1 MSGRAEPAGHG
12 TVRMS
17 RLANGLRV
25 VTDSM
30 TSVESVT
37 LGVWAG
43 VGARDEPAPLNG
55 VAHLLEHMAF
65 KGTTTRS
72 ARDIAEAIEAVGG
85 HLNAHTA
92 RDHTAYYAKVLK
104 EDVAL
109 ALNILAD
116 ILRNP
121 AFEPKELDC
130 EKAVI
135 LQEIGQSL
143 DTPDDIVFDHFQE
156 VAYPDQ
162 ALGRPVLGT
171 VETVSRMQREQVAD
185 YLARHYRADRM
196 VLVAAGNL
204 DHERFVELAEPLF
217 GSLPGGGEAASEP
230 ACYTG
235 GDARESR
242 ELEQVHLVLGFKGL
256 AHGDPDFY
264 AAAVFSTLLGGG
276 MSSRLFQEIREKRGL
291 VYSIY
296 SYVSSYADSGIFA
309 VYAGTGKGQVAELI
323 PRMCDE
329 IVGVGN
335 GVKTEEITRAR
346 AQIKASIRMALES
359 TGARAERLASHLLF
373 RRRIIPIAELLASI
387 DAVDEEAVRR
397 VARRL
402 AEGTPSFAALGPVGE
417 IEEFDV
423 IRARFA

>member
-1 MSGRAEPAGHG
+1 MSGSVELAGHG
-12 TVRMS
+12 TVRIS
-17 RLANGLRV
+17 RLANGLLV

-43 VGARDEPAPLNG
+43 VGARNEPAPLNG

-65 KGTTTRS
+65 KGTTSRS

-109 ALNILAD
+109 ALDILAD

-121 AFEPKELDC
+121 VFEPKELDC

-143 DTPDDIVFDHFQE
+143 DTPDDIVFDRFQE
-156 VAYPDQ
+156 TAYPDQ

-171 VETVSRMQREQVAD
+171 AETVGRMHRDQVAD
-185 YLARHYRADRM
+185 YLKQHYRAQRM
-196 VLVAAGNL
+196 VLVGAGNL
-204 DHERFVELAEPLF
+204 DHDRFVELAESLF
-217 GSLPGGGEAASEP
+217 GTLPGGSEDNSEP
-230 ACYTG
+230 ANYVG
-235 GDARESR
+235 GEIRESR
-242 ELEQVHLVLGFKGL
+242 DLEQVHLVLGFKGL
-256 AHGDPDFY
+256 AYEDPDFY
-264 AAAVFSTLLGGG
+264 AAAILSTVLGGG

-296 SYVSSYADSGIFA
+296 SYASSYSDSGIFA
-309 VYAGTGKGQVAELI
+309 VYAGTGEHQVKELI

-329 IVGVGN
+329 IAGVGN
-335 GVKTEEITRAR
+335 GVETGEIMRAR

-373 RRRIIPIAELLASI
+373 RRRIVPVPELLASI
-387 DAVDEEAVRR
+387 DAVDAEAVRR
-397 VARRL
+397 VAGRL
-402 AEGTPSFAALGPVGE
+402 LKGSPTFAAIGPVGK
-417 IEEFDV
+417 IESFDS
-423 IRARFA
+423 IRARFS

>member
-1 MSGRAEPAGHG
+1 VSRRTEPAGHAS
-12 TVRMS
+12 VRVS

-37 LGVWAG
+37 LGIWAG
-43 VGARDEPAPLNG
+43 VGARDEPASLNG

-109 ALNILAD
+109 ALDILAD

-121 AFEPKELDC
+121 VFEPKELDC

-143 DTPDDIVFDHFQE
+143 DTPDDIVFDRFQE
-156 VAYPDQ
+156 VAYPEQ

-171 VETVSRMQREQVAD
+171 AETVGRMQAEQVAD
-185 YLARHYRADRM
+185 YLGKHYRADRM
-196 VLVAAGNL
+196 VLVGAGNL

-217 GSLPGGGEAASEP
+217 GPLPGGGGAGSEP
-230 ACYTG
+230 ARYAG
-235 GDARESR
+235 GEARESR
-242 ELEQVHLVLGFKGL
+242 ELEQVHLVLGFEGL
-256 AHGDPDFY
+256 AYEDPDFY
-264 AAAVFSTLLGGG
+264 AAAVLSTLLGGG

-296 SYVSSYADSGIFA
+296 SYTSSYVDGGIFA
-309 VYAGTGKGQVAELI
+309 VYAGTGEHQVAELI
-323 PRMCDE
+323 PRICDE
-329 IVGVGN
+329 IAGIGN
-335 GVKTEEITRAR
+335 GVETKEIARAR
-346 AQIKASIRMALES
+346 AQIKAGIRMALEN

-373 RRRIIPIAELLASI
+373 RRRIVPVGELLAAI
-387 DAVDEEAVRR
+387 DAVDGEALRR

-402 AEGTPSFAALGPVGE
+402 VKGTPTFAALGPVDK
-417 IEEFDV
+417 IETFDS
-423 IRARFA
+423 IRARFL